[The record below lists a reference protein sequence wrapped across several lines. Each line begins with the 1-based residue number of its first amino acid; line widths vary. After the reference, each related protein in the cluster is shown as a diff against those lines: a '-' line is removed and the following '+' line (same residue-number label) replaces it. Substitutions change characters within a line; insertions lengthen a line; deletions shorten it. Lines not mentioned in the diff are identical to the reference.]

1 MLATIRGHIRK
12 QPQFVLGLH
21 GIFDSFPANCPDA
34 VNHPIWAAFQ
44 SQLSRSIEVEWQIEP
59 VRFDAVK
66 ITKEAPKHSRKDR
79 YDQMKSVGVWKQ
91 HRLSL
96 VDLGIY
102 DFEVASQFGRYCDGV
117 ILVLAAGRSAGA
129 KRIEQLRN
137 HNIPWLGYWNMEVQ
151 SLPQLQKVG

>member
-21 GIFDSFPANCPDA
+21 GVFDSVPENYLDA
-34 VNHPIWAAFQ
+34 VNHTIWEAFQ
-44 SQLSRSIEVEWQIEP
+44 AQLSRSIEEEWEIRP
-59 VRFDAVK
+59 IRFDAVK
-66 ITKEAPKHSRKDR
+66 TTKEAPTHSRKDR
-79 YDQMKSVGVWKQ
+79 YDQMKSVGEWKQ

-96 VDLGIY
+96 VDLDIH
-102 DFEVASQFGRYCDGV
+102 DCEVASQFGRHCDGV

-129 KRIEQLRN
+129 NRIEQLRK
-137 HNIPWLGYWNMEVQ
+137 HNIPWLGYWNLEVQ

>member
-21 GIFDSFPANCPDA
+21 GVFDSVPANFLDS
-34 VNHPIWAAFQ
+34 VNHPIWETFQ
-44 SQLSRSIEVEWQIEP
+44 TQLSRSIESEWQIKP

-66 ITKEAPKHSRKDR
+66 VTKEAPKHSRKDR
-79 YDQMKSVGVWKQ
+79 YDQMKSVGEWKH

-96 VDLGIY
+96 VDLGIH
-102 DFEVASQFGRYCDGV
+102 DIEVASQFGRHCDGV
-117 ILVLAAGRSAGA
+117 ILVLAASRSAGA
-129 KRIEQLRN
+129 KRIEQLRK